1 MMYTLQI
8 PVEGACRSELL
19 TLAAERELD
28 WRVVAAQAIEKGLP
42 LVTAASPEPAS
53 SVLPPPW
60 GRASDPRSG
69 MRGAAQEPLRTTPRS
84 TPS

>member
-19 TLAAERELD
+19 NVAAEREVD
-28 WRVVAAQAIEKGLP
+28 WRVVAAQALEKGLP

-53 SVLPPPW
+53 NVLPPPW
-60 GRASDPRSG
+60 GPASDHRSG
-69 MRGAAQEPLRTTPRS
+69 MHGAAQEPLPTTPRS